1 MHTKK
6 YLQNIGLCKKSTK
19 LKLLDDY
26 LDKHFNYSTLKL
38 GIIGGGQLGKIMS
51 QKAKKMGFHVTILDP
66 TFNCPAAQVSDKHIM
81 GGFHDKDKLEQLV
94 QETDVTTFE
103 LEHVDTSI
111 LKEMYDHGHR
121 IHPSPYVIELIQN
134 KYEQKKLLDEHGV
147 LVPAYKSV
155 EREEDLGSFGFP
167 VIQKA
172 KREGY
177 DGKGVMMLKSADDL
191 SSAIQAES
199 FIEELVD
206 IDKELATIVARNIEG
221 EIKCYPVVEML
232 FDERVNICDS
242 VMAPARIDHDIEIKA
257 LEISKKSIEVL
268 DGVGIFAVELFLTKE
283 GEILVNEIAPRPHN
297 SGHYTHEAC
306 ATSQFEQ
313 IIRAVTN
320 LPLGSTKLISPAVMV
335 NLLGELGYEGEPF
348 IEGIHDALEIPE
360 LSFHFYGK
368 SFTKPFRKMGHV
380 TVLDDDV
387 DEALK
392 KASQA
397 KKILKIKGS
406 KKL

>member
-1 MHTKK
+1 MERF
-6 YLQNIGLCKKSTK
+6 
-19 LKLLDDY
+19 
-26 LDKHFNYSTLKL
+26 FNYSSLKL

-81 GGFHDKDKLEQLV
+81 GGFHDKEKLEQLV

-111 LKEMYDHGHR
+111 LKELYDNGHK

-134 KYEQKKLLDEHGV
+134 KYEQKKLLDEHGIP
-147 LVPAYKSV
+147 VPKYKSV
-155 EREEDLGSFGFP
+155 TSEDDLKSFGFP

-172 KREGY
+172 KKEGY
-177 DGKGVMMLKSADDL
+177 DGKGVMMLKSPEDIKN
-191 SSAIQAES
+191 SIKSES

-206 IDKELATIVARNIEG
+206 IDKELAIIVARNIEG
-221 EIKCYPVVEML
+221 EIKCYPVVEMI
-232 FDERVNICDS
+232 FDDRVNICDI
-242 VMAPARIDHDIEIKA
+242 VMAPARISEAIAQKVVDI
-257 LEISKKSIEVL
+257 SVKSIQVL
-268 DGVGIFAVELFLTKE
+268 DGVGIFGVELFLTKK
-283 GEILVNEIAPRPHN
+283 GEVLVNEIAPRPHN
-297 SGHYTHEAC
+297 SGHYTVEAC

-335 NLLGELGYEGEPF
+335 NLLGEEGFEGEPI

-368 SFTKPFRKMGHV
+368 SYTKPFRKMGHI
-380 TVLDDDV
+380 TVLDNDI
-387 DEALK
+387 DEAFK
-392 KASQA
+392 KAMKA
-397 KKILKIKGS
+397 KAILKVKGS

>member
-1 MHTKK
+1 M
-6 YLQNIGLCKKSTK
+6 
-19 LKLLDDY
+19 DDY
-26 LDKHFNYSTLKL
+26 LDKYINYSALKL

-51 QKAKKMGFHVTILDP
+51 QKAKKMGLHVTILDP
-66 TFNCPAAQVSDKHIM
+66 TYNCPAAQVSDKHIM
-81 GGFHDKDKLEQLV
+81 GGFHDKAKLEQIV

-111 LKEMYDHGHR
+111 LKELYDSGHN

-134 KYEQKKLLDEHGV
+134 KYEQKKLLDDHGIP
-147 LVPAYKSV
+147 VPAYKSV
-155 EREEDLGSFGFP
+155 ESEEDLASFGFP
-167 VIQKA
+167 VIQKS
-172 KREGY
+172 KLEGY
-177 DGKGVMMLKSADDL
+177 DGKGVMMLKSADDVPN
-191 SSAIQAES
+191 AIKSES
-199 FIEELVD
+199 FIEELID

-232 FDERVNICDS
+232 FDDRVNICDS
-242 VMAPARIDHDIEIKA
+242 VMAPARISEEIEAKS

-268 DGVGIFAVELFLTKE
+268 NGVGIFAVELFLTKS
-283 GEILVNEIAPRPHN
+283 GEVLVNEIAPRPHN
-297 SGHYTHEAC
+297 SGHYTIEAC

-335 NLLGELGYEGEPF
+335 NLLGEEGFAGEPF
-348 IEGIHDALEIPE
+348 VEGMQEALSLPE

-380 TVLDDDV
+380 TILGEDV
-387 DEALK
+387 NEAFI
-392 KASQA
+392 KAMKA
-397 KKILKIKGS
+397 KDILKVKGS
-406 KKL
+406 KQV

>member
-1 MHTKK
+1 M
-6 YLQNIGLCKKSTK
+6 
-19 LKLLDDY
+19 
-26 LDKHFNYSTLKL
+26 DKNFNYSNLKL

-81 GGFHDKDKLEQLV
+81 GGFYDKEKLEQLV
-94 QETDVTTFE
+94 QESDVTTFE

-111 LKEMYDHGHR
+111 LKELYDNGHN

-134 KYEQKKLLDEHGV
+134 KYEQKKLLDERGIP
-147 LVPAYKSV
+147 VPKYKNV
-155 EREEDLGSFGFP
+155 ESDADIASFGFP

-172 KREGY
+172 KMEGY
-177 DGKGVMMLKSADDL
+177 DGKGVCMLKTPEDIKDG
-191 SSAIQAES
+191 IKTES

-206 IDKELATIVARNIEG
+206 IDKELAIMVARNIEG

-232 FDERVNICDS
+232 FDDRTNICDI
-242 VMAPARIDHDIEIKA
+242 VMAPAK
-257 LEISKKSIEVL
+257 ISKEIEEQAIKISTECIKVL
-268 DGVGIFAVELFLTKE
+268 DGVGIFAVELFLTKK

-297 SGHYTHEAC
+297 SGHYTVEAC

-320 LPLGSTKLISPAVMV
+320 LPLGSTKLISASVMV
-335 NLLGELGYEGEPF
+335 NILGEEGYAGEPF

-360 LSFHFYGK
+360 LSFHFYAK
-368 SFTKPFRKMGHV
+368 TFTKPFRKMGHI
-380 TVLDDDV
+380 TVLDDDI
-387 DEALK
+387 DKALD
-392 KASQA
+392 KAMKA
-397 KKILKIKGS
+397 KNILKIKGS
-406 KKL
+406 KKI

>member
-1 MHTKK
+1 MNK
-6 YLQNIGLCKKSTK
+6 
-19 LKLLDDY
+19 D
-26 LDKHFNYSTLKL
+26 FNYSSLKL

-81 GGFHDKDKLEQLV
+81 GGFYDKEKLEQIV

-111 LKEMYDHGHR
+111 LKELYDHGHN
-121 IHPSPYVIELIQN
+121 IFPSPYVMELIQN
-134 KYEQKKLLDEHGV
+134 KYEQKKLLDEKGIP
-147 LVPAYKSV
+147 VPAYKNV
-155 EREEDLGSFGFP
+155 ENKDDLKAFGFP

-172 KREGY
+172 KMGGY
-177 DGKGVMMLKSADDL
+177 DGKGVQMLKSEAEIEI
-191 SSAIQAES
+191 AIKTES

-206 IDKELATIVARNIEG
+206 IDKELALIVARNIQG

-242 VMAPARIDHDIEIKA
+242 VMAPARISKEIE
-257 LEISKKSIEVL
+257 EKSIEVSIKSIEAL
-268 DGVGIFAVELFLTKE
+268 GGVGIFGVELFLTKG
-283 GEILVNEIAPRPHN
+283 GEVLVNEIAPRPHN
-297 SGHYTHEAC
+297 SGHYTVESC

-320 LPLGSTKLISPAVMV
+320 LPLGSTKLISPSVMV
-335 NLLGELGYEGEPF
+335 NLLGEEGYEGEPF

-368 SFTKPFRKMGHV
+368 SYTKPFRKMGHI
-380 TVLDDDV
+380 TVLDDDI
-387 DEALK
+387 DKALE
-392 KASQA
+392 KAMRA
-397 KKILKIKGS
+397 KNILKIRGS
-406 KKL
+406 KRL

>member
-1 MHTKK
+1 MNK
-6 YLQNIGLCKKSTK
+6 
-19 LKLLDDY
+19 D
-26 LDKHFNYSTLKL
+26 FNYSSLKL

-81 GGFHDKDKLEQLV
+81 GGFYDKEKLEQIV

-111 LKEMYDHGHR
+111 LKELYDHGHN
-121 IHPSPYVIELIQN
+121 IFPSPYVMELIQN
-134 KYEQKKLLDEHGV
+134 KYEQKKLLDEKGIP
-147 LVPAYKSV
+147 VPAYKNV
-155 EREEDLGSFGFP
+155 ENEDDLKAFGFP

-172 KREGY
+172 KMGGY
-177 DGKGVMMLKSADDL
+177 DGKGVQMLKSEAEIEI
-191 SSAIQAES
+191 AIKTES

-206 IDKELATIVARNIEG
+206 IDKELALIVARNIQG

-242 VMAPARIDHDIEIKA
+242 VMAPARISKEIE
-257 LEISKKSIEVL
+257 EKSIEVSIKSIEAL
-268 DGVGIFAVELFLTKE
+268 GGVGIFGVELFLTKG
-283 GEILVNEIAPRPHN
+283 GEVLVNEIAPRPHN
-297 SGHYTHEAC
+297 SGHYTVESC

-320 LPLGSTKLISPAVMV
+320 LPLGSTKLISPSVMV
-335 NLLGELGYEGEPF
+335 NLLGEEGYEGEPF

-368 SFTKPFRKMGHV
+368 SYTKPFRKMGHI
-380 TVLDDDV
+380 TVLDDDI
-387 DEALK
+387 DKALE
-392 KASQA
+392 KAMRA
-397 KKILKIKGS
+397 KNILKIRGS
-406 KKL
+406 KRL

>member
-1 MHTKK
+1 MNK
-6 YLQNIGLCKKSTK
+6 N
-19 LKLLDDY
+19 
-26 LDKHFNYSTLKL
+26 FNYSSLKL

-81 GGFHDKDKLEQLV
+81 GGFYDKEKLEQLV
-94 QETDVTTFE
+94 QETNVTTFE

-111 LKEMYDHGHR
+111 LKELFDHGHN
-121 IHPSPYVIELIQN
+121 IHPSPYVMELIQN
-134 KYEQKKLLDEHGV
+134 KYEQKKLLDEKGI
-147 LVPAYKSV
+147 LVPKYKDV
-155 EREEDLGSFGFP
+155 KCDDDLAAFGFP

-172 KREGY
+172 KMGGY
-177 DGKGVMMLKSADDL
+177 DGKGVQMLKTQADIANCL
-191 SSAIQAES
+191 KTES

-206 IDKELATIVARNIEG
+206 IDKELAIIVARNIKG

-242 VMAPARIDHDIEIKA
+242 VMAPARISKEIED
-257 LEISKKSIEVL
+257 KSIEISIKSIEAL
-268 DGVGIFAVELFLTKE
+268 EGVGIFGVELFLTKN
-283 GEILVNEIAPRPHN
+283 GEVLVNEIAPRPHN
-297 SGHYTHEAC
+297 SGHYTVEAC

-335 NLLGELGYEGEPF
+335 NLLGEEGYEGEPF
-348 IEGIHDALEIPE
+348 IDGIHEALEIPE

-368 SFTKPFRKMGHV
+368 SFTKPFRKMGHI
-380 TVLDDDV
+380 TVLDDDI
-387 DEALK
+387 DKALK
-392 KASQA
+392 KAMKA
-397 KKILKIKGS
+397 KDILKIKGS
-406 KKL
+406 KRV